1 MAGNPIPIA
10 SRRGLSSAD
19 TSLDEQKAI
28 AHISAIEAL
37 FVSLMNHAEE
47 AGSPSSGSELNLGG
61 SLLYAGELDAAG
73 CAVVAAGNVAG
84 AATLAATADATAQRA
99 AVREGVVD
107 FLVTNLDEALRI
119 LKNEVRKRQP
129 VAVCVSAAPEEVEHA
144 MLERGALPDFLPE
157 TDGRWRGAALR
168 HGEVHIVRPEP
179 LGASHAWLVWGVQ
192 EAPAQWMPRLD
203 ALATEIVSGEPIAVR
218 WLRHAP
224 RYVGRQAR
232 GLRVLRCLPHSA
244 SGIVDQFEAAAR
256 SGTGGSG
263 LWLTLRVGEESSQYA
278 WGPSGLND
286 QG

>member
-1 MAGNPIPIA
+1 
-10 SRRGLSSAD
+10 
-19 TSLDEQKAI
+19 
-28 AHISAIEAL
+28 
-37 FVSLMNHAEE
+37 
-47 AGSPSSGSELNLGG
+47 
-61 SLLYAGELDAAG
+61 
-73 CAVVAAGNVAG
+73 
-84 AATLAATADATAQRA
+84 
-99 AVREGVVD
+99 
-107 FLVTNLDEALRI
+107 LRI

-129 VAVCVSAAPEEVEHA
+129 VAVCVSAAPEEVEHG

-157 TDGRWRGAALR
+157 TDGRLRGATLR
-168 HGEVHIVRPEP
+168 HAEAHIIRPEP

-203 ALATEIVSGEPIAVR
+203 ALAAEVVSEEPIAAR

-232 GLRVLRCLPHSA
+232 GLRVLRCSLHAA
-244 SGIVDQFEAAAR
+244 SGIVDQFESAAR
-256 SGTGGSG
+256 SGAGGSG